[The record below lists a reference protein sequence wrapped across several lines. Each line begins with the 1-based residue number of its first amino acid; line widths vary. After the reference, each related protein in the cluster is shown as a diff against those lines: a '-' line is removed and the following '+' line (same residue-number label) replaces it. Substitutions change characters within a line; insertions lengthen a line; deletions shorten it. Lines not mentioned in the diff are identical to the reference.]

1 MNKTS
6 VPFKKRMENGESL
19 YGIFCSIASPIH
31 VEQLGLAGYDFI
43 IIDLEHTLFS
53 SSQVESMI
61 LAARAMQLDVLVRVP
76 LTANHLILPLL
87 DAGVTGIVLPRI
99 ENAQQAQE
107 AVNYCHYMPIGQ
119 RGLNSTRLNRY
130 GMQSL
135 TDFVQHAHKETVVVA
150 MIESLAGV
158 ANIDEI
164 LAIDGID
171 IILEGAADLSQ
182 SMGVPWET
190 RHPQV
195 QAKIQEIYSKT
206 QQQGKYFCAIPRQP
220 EDIALWKHQSV
231 KLFVLGDDR
240 SITRRAHQLHIDSYK
255 EIV

>member
-1 MNKTS
+1 MNENS
-6 VPFKKRMENGESL
+6 VPFKKRMKNGELL

-53 SSQVESMI
+53 TTQVESMI
-61 LAARAMQLDVLVRVP
+61 LAARAIQLDILVRVP

-107 AVNYCHYMPIGQ
+107 AVNYCHYMPLGQ

-135 TDFVQHAHKETVVVA
+135 TDFVQQTKKETVVVA
-150 MIESLAGV
+150 MIESLTGI

-182 SMGVPWET
+182 SMGFPWET

-195 QAKIQEIYSKT
+195 QEKIQEIYIKT
-206 QQQGKYFCAIPRQP
+206 KHQGKYFCAIPRQP
-220 EDIALWKHQSV
+220 EDIAFWKNQSV

-255 EIV
+255 EIL